1 MMDAPERTPRHD
13 EAALPLFRPE
23 LLQERQHQ
31 WLGTVLL
38 KPRPMHAW
46 FAASAALTVAAIV
59 AALALGSY
67 TSKARVAGWLVPA
80 QGVVRVFAPRAGVA
94 TRVLVHEG
102 ETVARGQ
109 PLMALSTEE
118 QSAAL
123 GPTQALV
130 AHELAAQRDSLGLDG
145 ERSAQLFNQRRANLE
160 GRLAAM
166 AEEER
171 KLAQEIG
178 LQKSRLEMARQ
189 WEARA
194 KELRLIGFALEQ
206 QVRAASQ
213 DAVEQAA
220 RVAALERSLIASARE
235 RATLDGELKEIPLRL
250 AAQEETI
257 KRGIAATS
265 RELAETEARR
275 SLSIPAPQAG
285 TVTAI
290 HASPGAAIRPDMS
303 LLSIVPLG
311 VPHEAHL
318 YAPSRAVGFVRAGQA
333 VLLRYRAYPYQKF
346 GHYRGTVVSV
356 SRSPIEPAELPAG
369 FAAGG
374 SRDANPGG
382 APEAL
387 YRIVVRLERQEVTV
401 YGKPMPLQPGMQLD
415 ADILLDRRR
424 LYQWMLD
431 PLRALSGNW
440 PS

>member
-1 MMDAPERTPRHD
+1 MDARERTPGRNGD
-13 EAALPLFRPE
+13 ALPLFRPE

-59 AALALGSY
+59 AGLCLASY

-80 QGVVRVFAPRAGVA
+80 QGVARVYPPRAGVA
-94 TRVLVHEG
+94 TGIYVREG
-102 ETVARGQ
+102 ETVEQGQ
-109 PLMALSTEE
+109 ALMALSTEE

-123 GPTQALV
+123 GATQARV
-130 AHELAAQRDSLGLDG
+130 AHELAAQRDSLGLDS
-145 ERSAQLFNQRRANLE
+145 ERGAQLFRQRRAGLE
-160 GRLAAM
+160 ARLAAM

-171 KLAQEIG
+171 KLAQEIA

-194 KELRLIGFALEQ
+194 RELREIGFALEQ
-206 QVRAASQ
+206 QVRSASQ
-213 DAVEQAA
+213 DAIEQAA
-220 RVAALERSLIASARE
+220 RVAALERALIVAGRE
-235 RATLDGELKEIPLRL
+235 RAAVDGELRDIPLRM
-250 AAQEETI
+250 AVQEEAI
-257 KRGIAATS
+257 KRGIAATT

-275 SLSIPAPQAG
+275 SLTIPAPQAG

-290 HASPGAAIRPDMS
+290 HATPGAAIRPGMS
-303 LLSIVPLG
+303 LLSIVPRG
-311 VPHEAHL
+311 MPHEAHL

-346 GHYRGTVVSV
+346 GRYRGSVVSV
-356 SRSPIEPAELPAG
+356 SRSAIEPDELPAG
-369 FAAGG
+369 FATGAG
-374 SRDANPGG
+374 RDGGPGG

-401 YGKPMPLQPGMQLD
+401 YGKPVPLQPGMQLD

-431 PLRALSGNW
+431 PLRALPGNW
-440 PS
+440 QS